1 MAKPNQLRQCVPA
14 SQRQSGAADDFVVVM
29 MCCLHMQ

>member
-29 MCCLHMQ
+29 MGCLHMQ